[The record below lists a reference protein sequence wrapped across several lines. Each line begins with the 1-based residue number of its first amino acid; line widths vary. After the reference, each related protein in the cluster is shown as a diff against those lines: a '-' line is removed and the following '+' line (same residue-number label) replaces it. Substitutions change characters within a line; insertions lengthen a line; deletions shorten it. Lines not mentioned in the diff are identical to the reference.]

1 MVGATISG
9 GIGSMMGM
17 HGPIADSLLSVR
29 MVTASGKVV
38 KASETQNSDLF
49 WAIRG
54 AGANFGIITSATYRL
69 YDQTANGQGIMA
81 TFVFPAAAN
90 RSVWEL
96 VSSYDDSLPRPL
108 SVIPQMA
115 YNRTSNEPFVVYTLT
130 YIGTLADAQPHI
142 DKALALGPVS
152 SRVINDTV
160 PVMNDALSG
169 GACTNGIYQSI
180 YTIGLNRT
188 DVDTMEEVFSDM
200 AAFYEANPEYNGRAI
215 FQRYSNEV
223 ALKSPVSK
231 TSYPWRDIKTFLLVP
246 QRHQSAFLGSEAC
259 GLT

>member
-9 GIGSMMGM
+9 GIGSMMGI
-17 HGPIADSLLSVR
+17 HGLIADSLLSVR
-29 MVTASGKVV
+29 VVTASGQLVN
-38 KASETQNSDLF
+38 ASETQNSDLF

-69 YDQTANGQGIMA
+69 YDQTANGSGIFA
-81 TFVFPAAAN
+81 SFVFPAAAN

-96 VSSYDDSLPRPL
+96 VRSYDNSLPRPL

-115 YNRTSNEPFVVYTLT
+115 YNRTSNESIVAYTLT

-142 DKALALGPVS
+142 DKALALGPIS
-152 SRVINDTV
+152 SRVVNDTV

-169 GACTNGIYQSI
+169 GACTNGIYQRF
-180 YTIGLNRT
+180 YTVGLNRT
-188 DVDTMEEVFSDM
+188 DVGTMEAVFSDM
-200 AAFYEANPEYNGRAI
+200 TAFYKANSEYNGRVI

-223 ALKSPVSK
+223 SLQTPASK
-231 TSYPWRDIKTFLLVP
+231 LSFPWRDIKTFLLATQ
-246 QRHQSAFLGSEAC
+246 QRPLPLLGS
-259 GLT
+259 